1 MIGHKYGKYMG
12 TCCIKF
18 DHTWPT
24 INFVLVKSS
33 VLIAIALGLAG
44 DLVLLDNDGDEGK
57 YKLFGSVSQS
67 CLMMEIS
74 Q

>member
-1 MIGHKYGKYMG
+1 MT

-18 DHTWPT
+18 DHTRPT
-24 INFVLVKSS
+24 INFVLVKLS

-57 YKLFGSVSQS
+57 YKLIKSFGSVSHS
-67 CLMMEIS
+67 CLMEIL